1 MVEYWSMSIRFRPD
15 HQWFRALDG
24 KSLVAGSPL
33 TYFSVSDKGSDI
45 LTLVENNDLLPDG
58 HEQLTDRLV
67 AAGAAHPLWHMPTPA
82 DEITVVIP
90 TYLGESRNLDRLAS
104 LIRRLHGLNII
115 VVDDCSPEEIILPG
129 VTVLRHDTN
138 KGPGAARN
146 TGLAHVNTPFVA
158 FVDDDAIVTEEKI
171 RLLAAQMN
179 DQRVVLVAPRINS
192 SENGRLTGEYE
203 AHHSPLMLGEHPA
216 VIRPLSRVSYVP
228 AAVIVCRTETIRNAG
243 GFDEE
248 MRLGEDVDLVWR
260 LAAQGN
266 LCRYEPTILCEHETR
281 MTVRE
286 FVRQR
291 FGYGTSA
298 AALSKRHG
306 NAVTPLR
313 ANIILLLPALALL
326 LGFIWIFLP
335 LLPFV
340 YAWYL
345 LTLRGS
351 GLSFAQRS
359 RLTSLGLASTIR
371 LTASAITRAWWPVFF
386 VLAFFSFAI
395 GFALFASFLIPA
407 VYGLVRH
414 KPQRVFGYMGLR
426 ILDGLSYGAGVWVG
440 AIRQRSLRC
449 LLPVVTGSALRL
461 RSKA

>member
-1 MVEYWSMSIRFRPD
+1 
-15 HQWFRALDG
+15 
-24 KSLVAGSPL
+24 
-33 TYFSVSDKGSDI
+33 
-45 LTLVENNDLLPDG
+45 
-58 HEQLTDRLV
+58 
-67 AAGAAHPLWHMPTPA
+67 
-82 DEITVVIP
+82 
-90 TYLGESRNLDRLAS
+90 
-104 LIRRLHGLNII
+104 
-115 VVDDCSPEEIILPG
+115 
-129 VTVLRHDTN
+129 
-138 KGPGAARN
+138 
-146 TGLAHVNTPFVA
+146 
-158 FVDDDAIVTEEKI
+158 
-171 RLLAAQMN
+171 
-179 DQRVVLVAPRINS
+179 
-192 SENGRLTGEYE
+192 
-203 AHHSPLMLGEHPA
+203 
-216 VIRPLSRVSYVP
+216 
-228 AAVIVCRTETIRNAG
+228 
-243 GFDEE
+243 
-248 MRLGEDVDLVWR
+248 
-260 LAAQGN
+260 
-266 LCRYEPTILCEHETR
+266 

-340 YAWYL
+340 YAWYQ

-359 RLTSLGLASTIR
+359 RLTSLGISSTIR

-407 VYGLVRH
+407 VYGLVRY

-426 ILDGLSYGAGVWVG
+426 ILDGLAFGAGVWVG
-440 AIRQRSLRC
+440 AIRERSLRC
-449 LLPVVTGSALRL
+449 LMPVVTGSALRL
-461 RSKA
+461 RSKG